1 MSRSPDTRKLFAA
14 AALVSAGGA
23 LAAEAV
29 LVHDIAPPH
38 PRYTQLTQMAA
49 EVARRTQGTLTI
61 AVNPGGKVAL
71 SSNLPALYLRPVLRA
86 DVYSRNPR
94 QYLASYSDDF
104 SVTKDC
110 DLEYSIANDQD
121 IPWDATVTWVVRNQ
135 GGEAGKVNDLGHTAR
150 GARRLQQHEVTK
162 YAGSHYM
169 DCIVTRNLDFL
180 GMSSIRVTI
189 TDRAFKR

>member
-61 AVNPGGKVAL
+61 AINPGGKVGKWG
-71 SSNLPALYLRPVLRA
+71 PVI
-86 DVYSRNPR
+86 
-94 QYLASYSDDF
+94 
-104 SVTKDC
+104 T
-110 DLEYSIANDQD
+110 
-121 IPWDATVTWVVRNQ
+121 
-135 GGEAGKVNDLGHTAR
+135 EARIKI
-150 GARRLQQHEVTK
+150 E
-162 YAGSHYM
+162 S
-169 DCIVTRNLDFL
+169 
-180 GMSSIRVTI
+180 
-189 TDRAFKR
+189 

>member
-61 AVNPGGKVAL
+61 AINPGGKVL
-71 SSNLPALYLRPVLRA
+71 YPATYQRSICVPFFAPMCTAAIHVNIWPLIQTI
-86 DVYSRNPR
+86 SRLQR
-94 QYLASYSDDF
+94 
-104 SVTKDC
+104 
-110 DLEYSIANDQD
+110 
-121 IPWDATVTWVVRNQ
+121 TVT
-135 GGEAGKVNDLGHTAR
+135 
-150 GARRLQQHEVTK
+150 
-162 YAGSHYM
+162 
-169 DCIVTRNLDFL
+169 
-180 GMSSIRVTI
+180 
-189 TDRAFKR
+189 